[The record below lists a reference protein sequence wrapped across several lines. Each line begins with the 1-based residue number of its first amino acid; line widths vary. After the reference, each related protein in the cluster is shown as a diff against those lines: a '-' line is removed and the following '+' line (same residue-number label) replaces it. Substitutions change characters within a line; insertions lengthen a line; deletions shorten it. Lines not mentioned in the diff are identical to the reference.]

1 MRILRIALLLV
12 NAFLVSRLA
21 SGAAVDRYVSK
32 RPQHTSVINLR
43 NPTVERRVED
53 DSTDVE
59 KPLATFGEEV
69 EEEEEDEQDYYYD
82 DEEDLSG
89 DYEVT
94 MPRVAM
100 SSQPKDPSVTIN
112 GKRNPVKRRKG
123 KKGKGKKR
131 NPCLKKYKD
140 FCIHGTCQ
148 YLRDIRAPSCVCH
161 QSYSGDRCQ
170 FFILPSEK
178 REEGYNRTT
187 ALAVVAVVL
196 SSLCLTIIGLLLVLR
211 FHNRGAYDV
220 ESEEKVKLGSSPN
233 H

>member
-1 MRILRIALLLV
+1 MRILRVALLLV

-21 SGAAVDRYVSK
+21 SGANVDRLAST

-43 NPTVERRVED
+43 DPTIERRVEED
-53 DSTDVE
+53 NTGLE
-59 KPLATFGEEV
+59 KHVATFGG
-69 EEEEEDEQDYYYD
+69 EEEEEEYYYYE
-82 DEEDLSG
+82 DEDEVDLSG
-89 DYEVT
+89 DFEVT
-94 MPRVAM
+94 VPRVAM
-100 SSQPKDPSVTIN
+100 SSQPKDPAVTLN
-112 GKRNPVKRRKG
+112 AESTVGKRRKG
-123 KKGKGKKR
+123 KKGKGKGKKR

-148 YLRDIRAPSCVCH
+148 YLRDIRSPSCVCH

-170 FFILPSEK
+170 FFILSLEK
-178 REEGYNRTT
+178 PQEGYNRTT

>member
-1 MRILRIALLLV
+1 MRILRVALLLV

-21 SGAAVDRYVSK
+21 SGANVDRYEST

-43 NPTVERRVED
+43 DPTIERRVEED
-53 DSTDVE
+53 NTGVE
-59 KPLATFGEEV
+59 KHVTTFGG
-69 EEEEEDEQDYYYD
+69 EEEDEDYYYYE

-89 DYEVT
+89 DFEVT
-94 MPRVAM
+94 VPRVAM
-100 SSQPKDPSVTIN
+100 SSQPKDPSVTHN
-112 GKRNPVKRRKG
+112 VETTVGKRRRAKKG
-123 KKGKGKKR
+123 KGKGKKR

-161 QSYSGDRCQ
+161 QSYSGERCQ
-170 FFILPSEK
+170 FFILPLEK
-178 REEGYNRTT
+178 PQEGYNRTT

-220 ESEEKVKLGSSPN
+220 ESEEKVKLGSSP
-233 H
+233 HH